1 MISPPS
7 KPRILPAI
15 VPGILAAALFIP
27 LFAIRG
33 IGPFD
38 FWWWMSLNAVVVMAY
53 NFITDRSYLKLIKDD
68 LKTGLVKKIFL
79 GVASAVLLYG
89 FFYAGNEVSRVIF
102 PFAEGGI
109 NHVYAFKEGA
119 SVLRMALLMI
129 FLIGPGEEIFW
140 RGFLQRHWQKRFGSL
155 KGYWLA
161 ALLYALVHLASG
173 NVMLVLAA
181 GVCGLFWGAMFSR
194 YRSVVLLM
202 VSHIVWDL
210 MIFLIWVIH

>member
-1 MISPPS
+1 MIPLPS
-7 KPRILPAI
+7 KPRTLPVI

-27 LFAIRG
+27 LFAIRR

-38 FWWWMSLNAVVVMAY
+38 FWWWMSLNAVAVMAY
-53 NFITDRSYLKLIKDD
+53 SFFSDRSYLKLIKDD
-68 LKTGLVKKIFL
+68 LKTGLVKKILL

-89 FFYAGNEVSRVIF
+89 FFYAGNQVSRIIF
-102 PFAEGGI
+102 PFAENGI
-109 NHVYAFKEGA
+109 NQVYAFKEGT

-140 RGFLQRHWQKRFGSL
+140 RGFLQRRWQTRFGSL

-173 NVMLVLAA
+173 NIMLVLAA
-181 GVCGLFWGAMFSR
+181 GVCGLFWGAMFNR
-194 YRSVVLLM
+194 YRSVVMLV
-202 VSHIVWDL
+202 VSHVVWDL

>member
-1 MISPPS
+1 MIPLPS
-7 KPRILPAI
+7 KPRTLPAI

-27 LFAIRG
+27 LFAIRR

-38 FWWWMSLNAVVVMAY
+38 FWWWMSLNAVAVMAY
-53 NFITDRSYLKLIKDD
+53 SFITDRFYLKLIKDD
-68 LKTGLVKKIFL
+68 LKTGMVKKILL

-102 PFAEGGI
+102 LFAEGGI
-109 NHVYAFKEGA
+109 NQVYTFKEGA

-140 RGFLQRHWQKRFGSL
+140 RGFLQRRWQTRFGSL
-155 KGYWLA
+155 KGYWLT
-161 ALLYALVHLASG
+161 ALLYALMHLASG
-173 NVMLVLAA
+173 NIMLVLAA
-181 GVCGLFWGAMFSR
+181 GVCGLFWGALFNR
-194 YRSVVLLM
+194 YRSVVMLV
-202 VSHIVWDL
+202 VSHTVWDL

>member
-1 MISPPS
+1 MIPLPS
-7 KPRILPAI
+7 KPRTLPAI

-27 LFAIRG
+27 LFAIRR

-38 FWWWMSLNAVVVMAY
+38 FWWWMSLNAVAVMAY
-53 NFITDRSYLKLIKDD
+53 SFFSDRSYLKLIKDD
-68 LKTGLVKKIFL
+68 LKTGLVKKILL
-79 GVASAVLLYG
+79 GGVSAVLLYG

-102 PFAEGGI
+102 PFAENGI
-109 NHVYAFKEGA
+109 NQVYAFKEGA

-140 RGFLQRHWQKRFGSL
+140 RGFLQRRWQTRFGSL
-155 KGYWLA
+155 KGYWFA

-173 NVMLVLAA
+173 NIMLVLAA

-194 YRSVVLLM
+194 YRSVVMLV

>member
-1 MISPPS
+1 MIPLPS
-7 KPRILPAI
+7 KPRTLSAL

-27 LFAIRG
+27 LFAIRR

-38 FWWWMSLNAVVVMAY
+38 FWWWMSLNAVAVMAY
-53 NFITDRSYLKLIKDD
+53 SFFSDRSYLKLIKDD
-68 LKTGLVKKIFL
+68 LKTGLVKKILL
-79 GVASAVLLYG
+79 GGASAVLLYG

-102 PFAEGGI
+102 PFAENGI
-109 NHVYAFKEGA
+109 NQVYAFKEGA

-140 RGFLQRHWQKRFGSL
+140 RGFLQRRWQTRFGSL
-155 KGYWLA
+155 KGYWFA

-173 NVMLVLAA
+173 NIMLVLAA

-194 YRSVVLLM
+194 YRSVVMLV

>member
-1 MISPPS
+1 M
-7 KPRILPAI
+7 LNAI
-15 VPGILAAALFIP
+15 APGILAAALFIP
-27 LFAIRG
+27 LFAIRR
-33 IGPFD
+33 IGAFD
-38 FWWWMSLNAVVVMAY
+38 FWWWMSLNAAIL
-53 NFITDRSYLKLIKDD
+53 ITYGIIADRSYWKLIKDD
-68 LKTGLVKKIFL
+68 LKTGLVKKILL
-79 GVASAVLLYG
+79 GVASAVFLYG
-89 FFYAGNEVSRVIF
+89 FFYAGNEVSRIII

-109 NHVYAFKEGA
+109 NQVYGFKEGA

-140 RGFLQRHWQKRFGSL
+140 RGFLQRRWQTRFGSL

-181 GVCGLFWGAMFSR
+181 GVCGLFWGAMFNR
-194 YRSVVLLM
+194 YRSVVM
-202 VSHIVWDL
+202 IVVSHIVWDL

>member
-1 MISPPS
+1 MIPLPS
-7 KPRILPAI
+7 KPRTLPAI
-15 VPGILAAALFIP
+15 FPGILAAALFIP
-27 LFAIRG
+27 LFAIRR

-38 FWWWMSLNAVVVMAY
+38 FWWWMSLNAVAVMAY
-53 NFITDRSYLKLIKDD
+53 SFFSDRSYLKLIKDD
-68 LKTGLVKKIFL
+68 LKTGLVKKILL
-79 GVASAVLLYG
+79 GGVSAVLLYG

-102 PFAEGGI
+102 PFAENGI
-109 NHVYAFKEGA
+109 NQVYAFKEGA

-140 RGFLQRHWQKRFGSL
+140 RGFLQRRWQTRFGSL
-155 KGYWLA
+155 KGYWFA

-173 NVMLVLAA
+173 NIMLVLAA

-194 YRSVVLLM
+194 YRSVVMLV